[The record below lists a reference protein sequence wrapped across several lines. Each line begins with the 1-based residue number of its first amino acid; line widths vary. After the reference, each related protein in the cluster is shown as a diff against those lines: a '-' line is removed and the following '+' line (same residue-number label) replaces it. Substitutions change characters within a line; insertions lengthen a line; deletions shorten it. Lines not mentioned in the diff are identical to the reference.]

1 MQQQIEKS
9 SRWVWA
15 FMPLSVLYL
24 EVILRIV
31 VGEFWNWGLLLMPL
45 FSLALGTFLALF
57 CALGSPKANRIVGTV
72 ILAVLWVLFSV
83 QLIYHRSFSK
93 FLILYSLGAGGVDQ
107 ITDAGVFRSTAI
119 AIAEHLWA
127 ILLFL
132 LPALLFFFISKKH
145 PLQKAGIK
153 TRIWVGIG
161 ALLFYVAV
169 MGTSYLL
176 PSVRRVATDVF
187 DANRAV
193 PLYGLIRTELM
204 DIRCNLLGLQWVR
217 MEKEESETPTD
228 APALPPPEAA
238 PQYNMLEIDFSALAE
253 TEKDADIK
261 ELHEYFGEIE
271 PTEKN
276 EYTGMFEGYNL
287 ILVTAEGFSPYC
299 IDKQLTPTLYKM
311 YNEGFQFTDF
321 YTPIW
326 GVSTSDGEYVA
337 TTGLIPKA
345 GVWSYYRSGKQGNAF
360 PFSMGHQFLK
370 SGLPTVYAYHPHSYS
385 YYHRDIS
392 HPNMGYNYKGYGN
405 GLEDY
410 ITKQWPE
417 SDLEMVEATADEF
430 ITADAPF
437 HAYYMTVSGHMEYSF
452 NDNMMSYKNRD
463 KVAHLTCSE
472 AVKAYY
478 ACNIELDRA
487 MEKLLEKLNA
497 AGVADKTVIAIS
509 PDHYPY
515 GLEDKEA
522 ENIYHYFDEMAGHS
536 VETNFELYKGAFLLY
551 CQGMEGP
558 IVVDKTASSMDII
571 PTLNNLFGFSYDSRL
586 LMGRDILSDADPL
599 VVFLNRSWITDKGRY
614 NADTKEF
621 EPFIEMD
628 GAQKEAYVEQIN
640 VAVSNQFKAS
650 ALILETDYYGIVV
663 PNEK

>member
-1 MQQQIEKS
+1 MQQAQQPK
-9 SRWVWA
+9 SRWIWV
-15 FMPLSVLYL
+15 FMPVTVLYF
-24 EVILRIV
+24 EIILRIV
-31 VGEFWNWGLLLMPL
+31 TGEFVNWGLLFMPL
-45 FSLALGTFLALF
+45 FSLALGVLFALF
-57 CALGSPKANRIVGTV
+57 CVCGSAKAGRSVGII
-72 ILAVLWVLFSV
+72 ILCFLAVLFSV

-93 FLILYSLGAGGVDQ
+93 FLILYSLGAGGVGQ

-119 AIAEHLWA
+119 AILEHLWA
-127 ILLFL
+127 ILLFFVPLVLFL
-132 LPALLFFFISKKH
+132 LLCKNY
-145 PLQKAGIK
+145 PLQKVSVK
-153 TRIWVGIG
+153 VRIWSAVG
-161 ALLFYVAV
+161 AVLFYVLV
-169 MGTSYLL
+169 LGSSFLV

-193 PLYGLIRTELM
+193 PLYGLLRTELM
-204 DIRCNLLGLQWVR
+204 DVRCNLLGLQWVR
-217 MEKEESETPTD
+217 MEPTD
-228 APALPPPEAA
+228 SPPPDDEEPPVTLT
-238 PQYNMLEIDFSALAE
+238 PQYNVLNIDFSALAAAE
-253 TEKDADIK
+253 EDKDLK
-261 ELHEYFGEIE
+261 ELHEYFASGV
-271 PTEKN
+271 PTAKN
-276 EYTGMFEGYNL
+276 KYTGMFEGYNL
-287 ILVTAEGFSPYC
+287 ILITAEGFSPYC

-345 GVWSYYRSGKQGNAF
+345 GVWSYYMSGKQGNSF
-360 PFSMGHQFLK
+360 PFSMGKQFLA

-392 HPNMGYNYKGYGN
+392 HPNMGYDYKGFGN
-405 GLEDY
+405 GLEPY

-452 NDNMMSYKNRD
+452 NDNMMSLKNRD
-463 KVAHLTCSE
+463 AVKHLDCSE

-478 ACNIELDRA
+478 ACNIELDKAVER
-487 MEKLLEKLNA
+487 LLQKLNE

-536 VETNFELYKGAFLLY
+536 VEPNFELYKSAFLLY

-558 IVVDKTASSMDII
+558 VVVNKTASSMDII

-586 LMGRDILSDADPL
+586 LMGRDILSDATPL

-614 NADTKEF
+614 HAQTKTF
-621 EPFIEMD
+621 EPFVEMD
-628 GAQKEAYVEQIN
+628 GAQTEAYVEQIN
-640 VAVSNQFKAS
+640 ITVSNQFKAS
-650 ALILETDYYGIVV
+650 ALILETNYFGLVV
-663 PNEK
+663 PREVKK